1 MLLTRRRIWMQ
12 QESGWSW
19 NKVGF
24 KGISSHSP
32 PTAAGAFFATSPQ
45 VRKFINSN
53 SVFQKRQPIQQ
64 GNRPSNNS
72 SSHYIKPVYKTE
84 RNVSSQCEFLS
95 RRKVRGNINNFK
107 NLANYHSAIE
117 SVTTLDEMEDPEDS
131 TQNELPLSDS
141 SFKITEELFRAAKN
155 AEPETPASF
164 WSYRLYRGPPVGGV
178 PSRPIVHYCQSSET
192 AERVLHT
199 YFLDQKVVGFD
210 IEWKVDAMKFHGPR
224 ANVSLIQI
232 ASEERIA
239 LLHLA
244 LYPKNDIL
252 VPPSLRKLL
261 VNPNIS
267 KVGVAIKSDCTRI
280 KNHLNVDAQGI
291 FELSHLFRL
300 VKFFQTENQN
310 LINRKL
316 VSLAKQVQEHLHLPL
331 SKNVD
336 IRSSDWSSKL
346 DTPQIVYAAADSYAA
361 LQLYNTMEIKR
372 KALKPTPPRPYHAEL
387 NFPIRLSENSKEDL
401 KPDEELIHSPRLEVY
416 VKESI
421 LAHEDGSEK
430 LQRTSNPSS
439 KGKRVMKSKRT
450 EESPLSE
457 VESHEFRVKDL
468 KLNNKLKTIRFIQQ
482 ANGSFAHPPAAW
494 N

>member
-1 MLLTRRRIWMQ
+1 MQ
-12 QESGWSW
+12 QNSDWPW
-19 NKVGF
+19 NKVVF

-32 PTAAGAFFATSPQ
+32 PIVAGAVFGTPPR
-45 VRKFINSN
+45 VRKFISSN
-53 SVFQKRQPIQQ
+53 SVFQKRQPIRQ
-64 GNRPSNNS
+64 GNRPSNHGNA
-72 SSHYIKPVYKTE
+72 HHIKLVHKGE
-84 RNVSSQCEFLS
+84 RNVSTWREFSS
-95 RRKVRGNINNFK
+95 RRKVRGNINNIK
-107 NLANYHSAIE
+107 NLANYHSSTK
-117 SVTTLDEMEDPEDS
+117 SVTTLDEMEYLEDS
-131 TQNELPLSDS
+131 TQNELPLSNS

-164 WSYRLYRGPPVGGV
+164 WSYRLYRGPPIAGV
-178 PSRPIVHYCQSSET
+178 PSRPVVHYCQSSET
-192 AERVLHT
+192 AERVLHS

-252 VPPSLRKLL
+252 VSPSLRKLL

-336 IRSSDWSSKL
+336 VRSSDWSSKL

-387 NFPIRLSENSKEDL
+387 NFPIRLTENTKENL
-401 KPDEELIHSPRLEVY
+401 KPDVELDHIPRLEVY
-416 VKESI
+416 VKEPIS
-421 LAHEDGSEK
+421 AHEEGLDK
-430 LQRTSNPSS
+430 FHRTSNPGNM
-439 KGKRVMKSKRT
+439 GKRVIKSKRSD
-450 EESPLSE
+450 ESPLSE
-457 VESHEFRVKDL
+457 VESHELGVKDV